1 MLILFY
7 SLVLYPTVSYK
18 LCYSFYQSKFS
29 FEFSVLTTVKF
40 SFLLSQLVYLWLS
53 FFVFLQWLTPLGL
66 LKELEWLPLHFP
78 VSGIRTWLSAQGSLD
93 IFGRWS
99 FPDQRFVFSSK
110 SLPLPWYL
118 FVLKI
123 VLPCRQN
130 CPHICNPSGSI
141 LPLLGL

>member
-18 LCYSFYQSKFS
+18 LCYSFYRSKFS

-99 FPDQRFVFSSK
+99 FPDQLFVFSSK

-118 FVLKI
+118 FVLKR
-123 VLPCRQN
+123 VLPGRQN